1 MTTNDRTNESNLVR
15 RTLRMTG
22 LLVAACVIFVGVLS
36 VLAVSITGRAVNAG
50 GGAPAAGATDA
61 PAHAKKPLSI

>member
-1 MTTNDRTNESNLVR
+1 MTQNSNESSLVR
-15 RTLRMTG
+15 RTLRMVG
-22 LLVAACVIFVGVLS
+22 LLVAACVIFVGVIS

-50 GGAPAAGATDA
+50 THAPATDGTDA